1 MFYPPG
7 LSIHFLWTCFF
18 LIRMRTIYTPEIYS
32 NIWHRQYRY
41 QKWWFGTCISTFQS
55 WLFCVSMLDFRG
67 VSHRQAGTLNKQ
79 PQGWK
84 ILELL
89 AFLIFLFWCGYVH
102 CSWFWSNW
110 HPDRDDAGKAFQ
122 LSPPWSLMML
132 QKRRLSFLLY
142 FLFTIDSVPFSRF
155 WAGKL
160 PRFKI

>member
-1 MFYPPG
+1 MLCFTHLVCPSIFCEHVFFSLECEQFTPPK
-7 LSIHFLWTCFF
+7 
-18 LIRMRTIYTPEIYS
+18 S

-55 WLFCVSMLDFRG
+55 WLFCVSMLDCRG

-79 PQGWK
+79 PQGWN

-132 QKRRLSFLLY
+132 QKKKTF
-142 FLFTIDSVPFSRF
+142 FFTIFPFYYRFGSFFSGF

-160 PRFKI
+160 PR